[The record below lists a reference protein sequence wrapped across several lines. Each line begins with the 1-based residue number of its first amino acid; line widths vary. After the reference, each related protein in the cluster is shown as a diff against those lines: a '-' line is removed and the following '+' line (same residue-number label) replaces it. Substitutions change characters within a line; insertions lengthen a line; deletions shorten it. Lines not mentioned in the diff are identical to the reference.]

1 MQIPDNIPVSKDN
14 AHALKQELDAF
25 LAKFSYEK
33 GAVLIQIP
41 QLPSAWIEKEVARNR
56 GYFAYPPLGLL
67 YLSAILH
74 QEGIKTHIV
83 DLNFIALQEAQKVN
97 PEIDTAWQ
105 QALNKALSV
114 FVEPFV
120 CVSLMYDATYAYFK
134 QVCGQI
140 RRINPE
146 SCIACGGVSATANAA
161 RIINERAA
169 DMVFSYEGQQS
180 LKHFYGYLRKESP
193 DLPLNISFL
202 GSGGAVLETP
212 KLPGANAEIDI
223 RQEYASIPI
232 KDYCS
237 VGSVSNY
244 SRMNGKDIPFA
255 ALLTR
260 SGCRGGCSF
269 CGVRNFYGKGVRVRS
284 VESVIREMDLLYHTY
299 GIRHFDWV
307 DDDLLF
313 DEEKAVQL
321 FDQMAQCFPDITWA
335 VNNGLMVAAITPE
348 ILRSMDKSGCI
359 GFKVGLE
366 SGNASIL
373 RRMHKP
379 LTLEKFFNFAKMFQ
393 EFPRMHAAVNLILGF
408 PDETFDQILDSY
420 KAALRSRLDWYNFY
434 IYQPIKNTELS
445 AGFGKPGFDPLCSK
459 PENESQGPAMN
470 PVRGRVFAN
479 FAQSRDV
486 LCGYDIMDIRGDT
499 VPEKRQLQEI
509 WFTLNF
515 ITNFLRMPALF
526 TDSEIRLRHNI
537 RWMEALSQAYPL
549 DAAMTCVVYYLKQR
563 LGIDSRQALDKIR
576 SLALAKI
583 RSSEYWQYR
592 DQQFLFSSF
601 LEQVVPVVPQRYLDF
616 DGDALEAGVENGR
629 GNGQ

>member
-1 MQIPDNIPVSKDN
+1 MQISGNIPVSKDK
-14 AHALKQELDAF
+14 AHALKRELDVF
-25 LAKFSYEK
+25 LAKFSFRK

-67 YLSAILH
+67 YLSAILR
-74 QEGIKTHIV
+74 QEGVKTHIV
-83 DLNFIALQEAQKVN
+83 DLNFIALQEALKED
-97 PEIDTAWQ
+97 PDIDTAWQ

-114 FVEPFV
+114 FEEPFV
-120 CVSLMYDATYAYFK
+120 CVSLMYDATYTYFK

-140 RRINPE
+140 RRIKPE

-161 RIINERAA
+161 RIINEGAA
-169 DMVFSYEGQQS
+169 DMVFSYEGQRP
-180 LKHFYGYLRKESP
+180 LKHFYAYLRKETAG
-193 DLPLNISFL
+193 LPLNISFP

-232 KDYCS
+232 KDYCK
-237 VGSVSNY
+237 VGSLSNY
-244 SRMNGKDIPFA
+244 SRMNGKDIPFT

-269 CGVRNFYGKGVRVRS
+269 CGVRNFYGTGVRVRS
-284 VESVIREMDLLYHTY
+284 VESVIGEMERLYHTY

-321 FDQMAQCFPDITWA
+321 FDRMAEHFPDITWA
-335 VNNGLMVAAITPE
+335 VNNGLMVAAITSG

-379 LTLEKFFNFAKMFQ
+379 VTLEKFFSFAKMFQ

-408 PDETFDQILDSY
+408 PDETFAQMLDSY
-420 KAALRSRLDWYNFY
+420 RAALASRLDWYNFY

-445 AGFGKPGFDPLCSK
+445 RGFVKPG
-459 PENESQGPAMN
+459 NESQGPAMN
-470 PVRGRVFAN
+470 PVRGRVFKS
-479 FAQSRDV
+479 FTRPEGV
-486 LCGYDIMDIRGDT
+486 LCGYDIMDIASDT

-515 ITNFLRMPALF
+515 ITNFMRMPALF
-526 TDSEIRLRHNI
+526 TDSQIRLRQNI
-537 RWMEALSQAYPL
+537 RWMEALSQAYPD
-549 DAAMTCVVYYLKQR
+549 DAAMTCLTYYLKHR
-563 LGIDSRQALDKIR
+563 LGTDSRQALDKLR
-576 SLALAKI
+576 SLALDKI

-592 DQQFLFSSF
+592 DQQFHFSSF
-601 LEQVVPVVPQRYLDF
+601 LEQVVPVVPQKYLDF